1 MEQVE
6 QYVILSGVVILD
18 SKTQAMDNH
27 SSFFLLVQPF
37 MVKHVL
43 QEHF

>member
-6 QYVILSGVVILD
+6 QYVILSGVILD